1 MEYILFDD
9 CYMSS
14 LETAYELRHITDYI
28 IACPTEI
35 MAFGMPYS
43 TMGKHLLSREPNY
56 KAACDALHQ
65 FYSTYQYPYG
75 TLAVTNCSELDN
87 LAALMKRINQQY
99 IFDNTQ
105 EGFVQPMDGYSPVIF
120 YDYGDYVKVLCK
132 NDSTL
137 LLQFS
142 ETLNKVVPYKTHT
155 EKYYSASRGAVPIN
169 SYSGITTSEP
179 SHNVKANDY
188 NQTLWYQDTH

>member
-56 KAACDALHQ
+56 KAACDAFHQ

-120 YDYGDYVKVLCK
+120 TITGLCKVLCK
-132 NDSTL
+132 
-137 LLQFS
+137 
-142 ETLNKVVPYKTHT
+142 
-155 EKYYSASRGAVPIN
+155 
-169 SYSGITTSEP
+169 TT
-179 SHNVKANDY
+179 ALCCY
-188 NQTLWYQDTH
+188 NFLKL